1 MAHTSHSMMVTLIA
15 DHHSESAN
23 PTGGVGQ
30 KEMHARLCE
39 IYDQM
44 RAEKERRDEATD
56 SFWDTSSIKVPV
68 EDPAYAK
75 LRHVLGEAYDQAAVG
90 KGRDRHVKHEAQ
102 AFEHQPICSL
112 QRIYGS
118 GYAFGQVGKKMEESM
133 RMDTKA
139 AVAELYG
146 AIIYIAA
153 AIIVLEEG
161 E

>member
-1 MAHTSHSMMVTLIA
+1 MLPQNTMQA
-15 DHHSESAN
+15 
-23 PTGGVGQ
+23 
-30 KEMHARLCE
+30 KLCF
-39 IYDQM
+39 IYEQM
-44 RAEKERRDEATD
+44 RAEKEQRDAPGPRR
-56 SFWDTSSIKVPV
+56 STSSAKVSA

-75 LRHVLGEAYDQAAVG
+75 LRHVLGDAYDQAAVG
-90 KGRDRHVKHEAQ
+90 KGRDRHVKREDQ
-102 AFEHQPICSL
+102 PFEDQPICSL

-153 AIIVLEEG
+153 AIIVLEEDDRG
-161 E
+161 TTNE

>member
-1 MAHTSHSMMVTLIA
+1 MAHTSHSMMAGLIE
-15 DHHSESAN
+15 DHHPESSN

-30 KEMHARLCE
+30 KEMHSRLCN

-44 RAEKERRDEATD
+44 LTEKERRDEATD
-56 SFWDTSSIKVPV
+56 IFGDTSSITVPV

-90 KGRDRHVKHEAQ
+90 KGRDRHVKREDQ
-102 AFEHQPICSL
+102 PFEHQPICSL

-146 AIIYIAA
+146 AINYIAA

>member
-1 MAHTSHSMMVTLIA
+1 MAHTSQGSLAELIQVIQE
-15 DHHSESAN
+15 DGGPSKSALL
-23 PTGGVGQ
+23 PQ
-30 KEMHARLCE
+30 LCT
-39 IYDQM
+39 IYEQM
-44 RAEKERRDEATD
+44 RAEKEQRDAPGPRR
-56 SFWDTSSIKVPV
+56 STSSITVPV

-90 KGRDRHVKHEAQ
+90 KGRDRHVKREDQ
-102 AFEHQPICSL
+102 PFEHQPICSL

-146 AIIYIAA
+146 AINYIAA

>member
-1 MAHTSHSMMVTLIA
+1 MAHTSQGSLADLIQGIQ
-15 DHHSESAN
+15 EL
-23 PTGGVGQ
+23 GVPS
-30 KEMHARLCE
+30 KAALHAQLCT
-39 IYDQM
+39 IYEQM
-44 RAEKERRDEATD
+44 RTEKERRDERGVTTGP
-56 SFWDTSSIKVPV
+56 TSSVKVPV

-90 KGRDRHVKHEAQ
+90 KGRARHVKHETQ

-146 AIIYIAA
+146 AINYIAA

-161 E
+161 TGDGT

>member
-1 MAHTSHSMMVTLIA
+1 MDNLASSGLTALISDLQVTGEVKPKDL
-15 DHHSESAN
+15 HR
-23 PTGGVGQ
+23 
-30 KEMHARLCE
+30 RLCV
-39 IYDQM
+39 IYEQM
-44 RAEKERRDEATD
+44 RAEKERRDVATEI
-56 SFWDTSSIKVPV
+56 FGDTSSVKVPV

-90 KGRDRHVKHEAQ
+90 KGRDRHVKREDQ
-102 AFEHQPICSL
+102 PFEHQPICSL

-146 AIIYIAA
+146 AINYIAA

-161 E
+161 TGDGT

>member
-1 MAHTSHSMMVTLIA
+1 MAHTSQGSLAELIQVIQE
-15 DHHSESAN
+15 HGVPSKSALL
-23 PTGGVGQ
+23 PQ
-30 KEMHARLCE
+30 LCT
-39 IYDQM
+39 IYEQM
-44 RAEKERRDEATD
+44 RAEKEQRDAPGPRR
-56 SFWDTSSIKVPV
+56 STSSITVPV

-75 LRHVLGEAYDQAAVG
+75 LRHVLGDAYDQAAVG

-102 AFEHQPICSL
+102 PFEHQPICSL

-146 AIIYIAA
+146 AIVYIAA

>member
-1 MAHTSHSMMVTLIA
+1 MKQKAQGLLVRLIEAIA
-15 DHHSESAN
+15 DRGLPSA
-23 PTGGVGQ
+23 GAMRAQLIDIHV
-30 KEMHARLCE
+30 L
-39 IYDQM
+39 M
-44 RAEKERRDEATD
+44 RAEADEVATD
-56 SFWDTSSIKVPV
+56 IFGATSSITVPA

-102 AFEHQPICSL
+102 PFEHQPICSL

-146 AIIYIAA
+146 AINYIAA
-153 AIIVLEEG
+153 AIIVLEEEDRG
-161 E
+161 TTNK

>member
-1 MAHTSHSMMVTLIA
+1 MKQKAQGMLARLVENIEDEGLPTAGTLRAQLIHIHSL
-15 DHHSESAN
+15 
-23 PTGGVGQ
+23 
-30 KEMHARLCE
+30 MHAEADERLV
-39 IYDQM
+39 
-44 RAEKERRDEATD
+44 AA
-56 SFWDTSSIKVPV
+56 V
-68 EDPAYAK
+68 EDPAYDK

-90 KGRDRHVKHEAQ
+90 KGRDRHVKHGAQ
-102 AFEHQPICSL
+102 AFEDQPICSM

-118 GYAFGQVGKKMEESM
+118 GYAFGQAGKKMEESM

-146 AIIYIAA
+146 AINYIAA